1 MPIMVNVLEAKTR
14 LSELLKYME
23 GGQEVIIARAG
34 KPIARLQPYSERG
47 PRFGKILPGLPAVP
61 DSVWFDP
68 LPEEELAAWEGTLDE
83 DEL

>member
-23 GGQEVIIARAG
+23 EGQEVVIARAG
-34 KPIARLQPYSERG
+34 KPIATLRPYSERG
-47 PRFGKILPGLPAVP
+47 PRFGGILPGLPPVP

-68 LPEEELAAWEGTLDE
+68 LPEDELAAWEGGLDE
-83 DEL
+83 GS